1 MKTIYY
7 SLIGIASLLMVSACG
22 GGNSSQNTDQDT
34 DQKAEENV
42 VATQQTPSQEVAQAE
57 EQAPAEAEAP
67 KEEGKE
73 WWKHDFVLT
82 EKMYVGTAC
91 MERTYARKGN
101 ILIGM
106 SEGSGMTNLFVCT
119 DSTRTL
125 YTIGNE
131 KKTFIK
137 RHEKTGFN
145 GVDDAVYRYL
155 KDQMSNTVFGKQLKI
170 GDEGTT
176 VRDTTIFGRPAY
188 IITKEKSEKNAIVD
202 VWGKTIMHI
211 DKENGLPYYKW
222 SIMKSKG
229 QLETKGEG
237 KAFEVTAFSAEPDY
251 EGLIMSL
258 DGLTEIKM

>member
-1 MKTIYY
+1 MKTIYL
-7 SLIGIASLLMVSACG
+7 SLIGIASLFMVSACG
-22 GGNSSQNTDQDT
+22 GGNANQNAEPAEGQQT
-34 DQKAEENV
+34 EENTE
-42 VATQQTPSQEVAQAE
+42 ATQQAPSQEVAQAE

-82 EKMYVGTAC
+82 ENMYVGNAC
-91 MERTYARKGN
+91 MTRTYARKGN

-131 KKTFIK
+131 KKTYIK
-137 RHEKTGFN
+137 RHEKSGFN

-188 IITKEKSEKNAIVD
+188 IITKEKSEKTALVE

-229 QLETKGEG
+229 QLATEGEG
-237 KAFEVTAFSAEPDY
+237 KAFEVTAFSAEPTY

>member
-1 MKTIYY
+1 MKTIFY
-7 SLIGIASLLMVSACG
+7 SLIGIASLLMVSSCG
-22 GGNSSQNTDQDT
+22 GGNANQNTDQET
-34 DQKAEENV
+34 DQKTEEIAEEQ
-42 VATQQTPSQEVAQAE
+42 APQQEVAKAE
-57 EQAPAEAEAP
+57 EQAPAETEAT
-67 KEEGKE
+67 KEDNNE

-82 EKMYVGTAC
+82 EKMYVGNAS

-101 ILIGM
+101 IVIGV
-106 SEGSGMTNLFVCT
+106 SEGSGMTNLFVFT

-137 RHEKTGFN
+137 RNEKSGFN
-145 GVDDAVYRYL
+145 SMDDAVYKYL
-155 KDQMSNTVFGKQLKI
+155 KDQMSNTVFGQKI
-170 GDEGTT
+170 NKGEEGTT
-176 VRDTTIFGRPAY
+176 VRDTVIFGRPAY
-188 IITKEKSEKNAIVD
+188 IITKEKSEKNAVAE

-222 SIMKSKG
+222 SILKNNGKVFN
-229 QLETKGEG
+229 EG

-258 DGLTEIKM
+258 DGLTEIIM

>member
-1 MKTIYY
+1 MKTIFY
-7 SLIGIASLLMVSACG
+7 SFIGIASLLMVSACG
-22 GGNSSQNTDQDT
+22 GGNANQNTGQENDQQT
-34 DQKAEENV
+34 EQSVAAEQAPQQEVAKAEE
-42 VATQQTPSQEVAQAE
+42 QTPEEKPVAK
-57 EQAPAEAEAP
+57 

-82 EKMYVGTAC
+82 ENMYVGNAC
-91 MERTYARKGN
+91 MTRTYARKGN

-131 KKTFIK
+131 KKTYIK
-137 RHEKTGFN
+137 RHEKSGFN

-188 IITKEKSEKNAIVD
+188 IITKEKSEKTALVE

-229 QLETKGEG
+229 QLATEGEG
-237 KAFEVTAFSAEPDY
+237 KAFEVTAFSAEPTY

>member
-1 MKTIYY
+1 MKTIYL
-7 SLIGIASLLMVSACG
+7 SLIGIVSLLMVSACG

-34 DQKAEENV
+34 EQKTEENV
-42 VATQQTPSQEVAQAE
+42 VATQQAPSQEVAQAE
-57 EQAPAEAEAP
+57 EQAPAEAEAT
-67 KEEGKE
+67 KQEEKE

-101 ILIGM
+101 ILIGV

-131 KKTFIK
+131 KKTFVK

-145 GVDDAVYRYL
+145 GVDDAVYKYL
-155 KDQMSNTVFGKQLKI
+155 KDQMSNTVFGKKLKV
-170 GDEGTT
+170 GEEGTT
-176 VRDTTIFGRPAY
+176 VRDTVIFGRPAY
-188 IITKEKSEKNAIVD
+188 IITKEKSEKNSVLE
-202 VWGKTIMHI
+202 VWGKTIMYI

-222 SIMKSKG
+222 SIMKNNGKVM
-229 QLETKGEG
+229 TEG

-258 DGLTEIKM
+258 DGLTEIK

>member
-1 MKTIYY
+1 MKTIFY
-7 SLIGIASLLMVSACG
+7 STIAVAGLLMLSACG
-22 GGNSSQNTDQDT
+22 GGNTNQNAEPAEGQQT
-34 DQKAEENV
+34 EENAI
-42 VATQQTPSQEVAQAE
+42 ATQQTPSEEVAQAE
-57 EQAPAEAEAP
+57 EQAPAEIEAT
-67 KEEGKE
+67 KQEDKE

-101 ILIGM
+101 ILIGV

-131 KKTFIK
+131 KKTFVK

-145 GVDDAVYRYL
+145 GVDDAVYKYL
-155 KDQMSNTVFGKQLKI
+155 KDQMSNTVFGKTLKK
-170 GDEGTT
+170 GEEGTT
-176 VRDTTIFGRPAY
+176 LRDTVIFGRPAY
-188 IITKEKSEKNAIVD
+188 IITKEKSEKNAIVE

-222 SIMKSKG
+222 SIMKNNGKVLS
-229 QLETKGEG
+229 EG
-237 KAFEVTAFSAEPDY
+237 KAFEVIAFSAEPDY

>member
-7 SLIGIASLLMVSACG
+7 SLIGIASLLMLSACG
-22 GGNSSQNTDQDT
+22 GGNSSQNTDQET
-34 DQKAEENV
+34 DQKTEENV

-82 EKMYVGTAC
+82 EKMYVGNAS

-101 ILIGM
+101 ILIGV

-145 GVDDAVYRYL
+145 GVDDAVYKYL
-155 KDQMSNTVFGKQLKI
+155 KDQMSNTVFGKTLKK
-170 GDEGTT
+170 GEDGTT
-176 VRDTTIFGRPAY
+176 LKDTVIFGRPAY
-188 IITKEKSEKNAIVD
+188 IITKEKSEKNAIVE

-222 SIMKSKG
+222 SIMKNNGKVLS
-229 QLETKGEG
+229 EG
-237 KAFEVTAFSAEPDY
+237 KAFEVIAFSAEPDY

-258 DGLTEIKM
+258 DGLTEITM